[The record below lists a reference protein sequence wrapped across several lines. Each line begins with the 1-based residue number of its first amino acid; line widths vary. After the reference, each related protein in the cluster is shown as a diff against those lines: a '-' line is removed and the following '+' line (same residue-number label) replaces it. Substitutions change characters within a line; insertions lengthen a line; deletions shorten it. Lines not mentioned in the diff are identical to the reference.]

1 MSTKIKFCGLTR
13 ARDIEAANR
22 LMPEFIGFVFVPNS
36 KRCVSPDLADVF
48 RRMLDP
54 GISAVGVFMND
65 EPSFIVELVKAG
77 IIDAVQLHGGEDRNY
92 ISKLKAKIDRPVIKS
107 FRIRTPDDI
116 EKVKNCPADYILLDT
131 GADSGKQLDWSMLTD
146 PGRQFIL
153 AGGLTPE
160 NVGIAIERIRPFGV
174 DVSSGIETGGYKDA
188 AKMTDFA
195 EAVRNADRQAEVSG

>member
-22 LMPEFIGFVFVPNS
+22 LMPEFIGFVFVPSS

-116 EKVKNCPADYILLDT
+116 ERVKKCPADYILLDT
-131 GADSGKQLDWSMLTD
+131 GADSGK
-146 PGRQFIL
+146 QFIL

-195 EAVRNADRQAEVSG
+195 EAVRNADRQVEISG